1 MATNKPLSIIEDR
14 TYRSEGHRNEGERS
28 GSANVTDNDQ
38 MIGALNDMDMVE
50 PYEGAMMECD
60 DHADDLLGE
69 DLMDLEDKVQ
79 SSVMAESSRTKAST
93 KESKRSKSGT
103 KLSAP
108 LGIQT
113 KKMEFLRRGSPRIRS
128 TNFESMEETKQCELR
143 KASGRA

>member
-1 MATNKPLSIIEDR
+1 MLRFEVINLT
-14 TYRSEGHRNEGERS
+14 RSLTFS
-28 GSANVTDNDQ
+28 PQGSANVTDNDQ

-93 KESKRSKSGT
+93 KESKRSKRGT

-108 LGIQT
+108 LGVQT
-113 KKMEFLRRGSPRIRS
+113 KKLSAPLV
-128 TNFESMEETKQCELR
+128 TL
-143 KASGRA
+143 